1 MCSSTNDNQRDLH
14 RLLEKFDC
22 FGWVPSIRGALS
34 LDLTGQFSN
43 ILGDVDCHS
52 VVVKNFNKLTSE
64 QFVAATSLISV
75 NDRKHGDDYDRL
87 FRYFFIGAIHNQ
99 KRNQIFLDNYKLC
112 EDKDVKEV
120 LDKEGALLGTLLI
133 KVEQSYNL
141 TEQEVEILTS
151 IKKLEKLKQSY
162 QKDFYEDAVSLAIL
176 DCKRKEMKTKWETL
190 ENMINNLTKDNG
202 HIIYSFDIFL
212 SRDGILL
219 IKDISS
225 EQSKNTYF
233 QNGTPS
239 DYTQNI
245 PLHRLFKCAMNF
257 IKYLFHYNYH
267 HNIEHDTYLPASNLH
282 PLRNSLDKDFNRIFK
297 HQLDAF
303 MQPITRLKRNNF
315 KQYPIDPNG
324 IICYARAF
332 IQTCY
337 CNGLISK
344 DKKESYNSYLSIQET
359 EINHLTRHHKTQL
372 STVVLQ
378 RNFIFIISAVL
389 ALTVAVVK
397 LIGTIIKI
405 PQIEIG
411 ENVSNQ
417 SVIACISLVFI
428 LFLGWGVYEMTY
440 ARILKKEFR
449 HQSDKNYIRNI
460 FLRNSNLKKARLS
473 ISYILYLWMQE
484 RFLSIG
490 KKMYIIFKILLII
503 STFISV
509 VWIMRYV
516 VLV

>member
-1 MCSSTNDNQRDLH
+1 
-14 RLLEKFDC
+14 
-22 FGWVPSIRGALS
+22 
-34 LDLTGQFSN
+34 
-43 ILGDVDCHS
+43 
-52 VVVKNFNKLTSE
+52 
-64 QFVAATSLISV
+64 
-75 NDRKHGDDYDRL
+75 
-87 FRYFFIGAIHNQ
+87 
-99 KRNQIFLDNYKLC
+99 
-112 EDKDVKEV
+112 
-120 LDKEGALLGTLLI
+120 
-133 KVEQSYNL
+133 
-141 TEQEVEILTS
+141 
-151 IKKLEKLKQSY
+151 
-162 QKDFYEDAVSLAIL
+162 
-176 DCKRKEMKTKWETL
+176 
-190 ENMINNLTKDNG
+190 
-202 HIIYSFDIFL
+202 
-212 SRDGILL
+212 
-219 IKDISS
+219 
-225 EQSKNTYF
+225 
-233 QNGTPS
+233 
-239 DYTQNI
+239 
-245 PLHRLFKCAMNF
+245 MNF